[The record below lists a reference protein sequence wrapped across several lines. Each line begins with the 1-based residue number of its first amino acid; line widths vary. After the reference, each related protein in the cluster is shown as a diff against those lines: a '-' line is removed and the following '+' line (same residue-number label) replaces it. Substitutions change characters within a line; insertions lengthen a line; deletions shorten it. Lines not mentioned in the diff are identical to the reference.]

1 VDITRSTIPGIG
13 HSHDC
18 RTRDGQRSGVLVEH
32 TGRRR
37 LLTYGSGD
45 GDDGDACDDGRAT
58 EQILMDADEADQ
70 LADLLHQRSVADRLA
85 ELERRVAELARTPAP
100 RQIDA

>member
-1 VDITRSTIPGIG
+1 VDIIRNTIPGIG

-18 RTRDGQRSGVLVEH
+18 TTRAGQRFGVLVEH

-37 LLTYGSGD
+37 LLVHGRG
-45 GDDGDACDDGRAT
+45 GDDAVP
-58 EQILMDADEADQ
+58 EQIVLDPDEADQ

-85 ELERRVAELARTPAP
+85 ELERQVAELARNPVD
-100 RQIDA
+100 RRIDA

>member
-1 VDITRSTIPGIG
+1 MDITRSTIPGVG

-18 RTRDGQRSGVLVEH
+18 RTRAGQRFGVLVEH
-32 TGRRR
+32 SGRRR
-37 LLTYGSGD
+37 LLTYGTRHRD
-45 GDDGDACDDGRAT
+45 DDGAPA
-58 EQILMDADEADQ
+58 EQILLDADEADQ

-85 ELERRVAELARTPAP
+85 ALERRVAGLDRNPAN